1 MGNFEYDIPLASW
14 SPLANFPSRLTRG
27 WMILGIYSA
36 KTGLPLTVVS
46 PYGSLQYGY
55 DIFDGFSARPFLL
68 QKPTLAPHVGSGPQ
82 FLSDAVLN
90 NPGAFFGTP
99 TVL

>member
-1 MGNFEYDIPLASW
+1 
-14 SPLANFPSRLTRG
+14 
-27 WMILGIYSA
+27 MILGIYSA

-55 DIFDGFSARPFLL
+55 DIFDGFGARPFLL